1 MWTGACVGPNLIFG
15 HAFSHKESYVLVNT
29 ETSKHPVDVADEHF
43 HSPRSACA
51 NWPPVAALCSLRLPP
66 VGEPTTLKILPRD
79 LPPRLGGRRWSPL
92 EILDLRH
99 FSSVD
104 LRPLLEDETQ
114 VWSRLLSW
122 DYSGSAEMIL
132 RYVDA
137 KILPG
142 YAAVDRGRVFGYSFF
157 VYEGNKGVI
166 GDLFVVNGNRLP
178 NAREVELKLLTHV
191 IETLQQSPGIHRVE
205 AQLLA
210 HEANSVARPFLE
222 TGFQRHPRLFMKLA
236 LGTSTPPKVPT
247 HPDVDIRPWAESD
260 YQPSAAVITA
270 AYRGHVDAQINDQ
283 YHTLSGS
290 LRFLNNIVRFPGC
303 GVFDAESSYVALDRK
318 AKSLIG
324 LILCSRVRKDV
335 GHVTQVC
342 VLPEYRSRGIGEALL
357 AATEGN
363 LRKRNFALLSLTVT
377 EGNSRAVALYQ
388 RLNFESKRI
397 FDAFVWE
404 G

>member
-1 MWTGACVGPNLIFG
+1 M
-15 HAFSHKESYVLVNT
+15 
-29 ETSKHPVDVADEHF
+29 
-43 HSPRSACA
+43 
-51 NWPPVAALCSLRLPP
+51 
-66 VGEPTTLKILPRD
+66 
-79 LPPRLGGRRWSPL
+79 

-104 LRPLLEDETQ
+104 LRSLMEDETS
-114 VWSRLLSW
+114 VWARLLSW

-157 VYEGNKGVI
+157 VYEGSKGVI
-166 GDLFVVNGNRLP
+166 GDLYVTNGNRLP
-178 NAREVELKLLTHV
+178 DARHVEIRLLTHV

-210 HEANSVARPFLE
+210 HEANAVARPFLE
-222 TGFQRHPRLFMKLA
+222 TGFQRHPRLFMVLN
-236 LGTSTPPKVPT
+236 LGKTAAPQMSGLPEFE
-247 HPDVDIRPWAESD
+247 IRPWVEAD

-270 AYRGHVDAQINDQ
+270 SYRGHVDALINDQ

-303 GVFDAESSYVALDRK
+303 GVFDSESSFVALERK
-318 AKSLIG
+318 SKNMVG
-324 LILCSRVRKDV
+324 LILCSRVRRDV

-342 VLPEYRSRGIGEALL
+342 VLPEYRGKKIGESLL
-357 AATEGN
+357 AATQN
-363 LRKRNFALLSLTVT
+363 DLRKRNFSALSLTVT
-377 EGNSRAVALYQ
+377 EANHKAVALYR
-388 RLNFESKRI
+388 RLSFDTKRI